1 MKAKPILAGCVLF
14 LAATVFGVP
23 ALADPPGRVGRL
35 SYLSGPVSLAPASL
49 YDEWSL
55 AVVNRPVTT
64 GDRIWADEAA
74 LAEIRVGSS
83 AIRVG
88 SRTDVDVL
96 TLDDRVTQLRVA
108 QGTLC
113 LRVRNLND
121 RHIEIDTPAAA
132 VVVRSAGAYRID
144 VDPSGREANVGIV
157 QGEAGIT
164 GPNFNILLRE
174 GEEATAYGDS
184 PDYDLNRLPVPD
196 EFDRFCQ
203 DRDRHDDQ
211 VRSTRYVSYD
221 MTGYEDLDNY
231 GNWTTV
237 ADYGNV
243 WFPSRVATD
252 WVPYRDGRWLWVE
265 PWGWTWVDNAPWGFA
280 PFHYGRWAYVG
291 GRWGWCPGEAH
302 FRPVYAP
309 ALVAFVG
316 GAGASVSVTAGSPVV
331 GWFPLGYREPY
342 IPWYTVSRAYVREVN
357 VAHVTNVTNITNIT
371 TVTNVTNVNYVNR
384 NVTSA
389 ITAVPANVFTQ
400 ARVVAPAALKTPAVR
415 ELARAPVV
423 AGGAPV
429 APGAQSLI
437 VQPARARPPEAV
449 VNRPVVAVNQPAAR
463 PAPFTE
469 RQQEIARQPD
479 RPFQVKPLQVVPSAP
494 EAAVPGARPPSGAG
508 RLQPP
513 VQVIHPA
520 QPPQPAAQPP
530 RGRESRSPAARP
542 PEVTPPASAGGGRAG
557 PPSATA
563 QQPSPSAPA
572 PAVTQR
578 PGGPIEG
585 APLRQD
591 NRVRQPSGNAPPP
604 RLPEEHV
611 APQAPQPPRLQE
623 PSPPRQAEDRG
634 RPAAQGQAIPARPIE
649 TPKPQAPQPAALPR
663 PREETRP
670 APLPPGPTAP
680 ERRGPP
686 PEERRP
692 GPPPE
697 ERRPGPPPTAP
708 AQQGRPMQ
716 PPPQPQAAAPH
727 PQGGPQA
734 GGTPHPG
741 GPGQEGQRPG
751 EKGRQNEKSK
761 DDKAEAGKQ

>member
-1 MKAKPILAGCVLF
+1 MNARPIVAGCVLL
-14 LAATVFGVP
+14 LAAAVFSAP

-55 AVVNRPVTT
+55 AVLNRPVTT
-64 GDRIWADEAA
+64 GDRIWADNGA

-83 AIRVG
+83 AVRLG
-88 SRTDVDVL
+88 SRTEVDVL

-113 LRVRNLND
+113 LRVRHLND

-132 VVVRSAGAYRID
+132 VVVRGPGAYRID
-144 VDPSGREANVGIV
+144 VDPSGREASVGIV
-157 QGEAGIT
+157 QGEAGVT
-164 GPNFNILLRE
+164 SPNVNVLLRA
-174 GEEATAYGDS
+174 GEEATVYGDA
-184 PDYDLNRLPVPD
+184 PDYDFNRLPVPD

-231 GNWTTV
+231 GTWTTV

-280 PFHYGRWAYVG
+280 PFHYGRWAYVR
-291 GRWGWCPGEAH
+291 GRWGWCPGEVH
-302 FRPVYAP
+302 VRPVYAP

-316 GAGASVSVTAGSPVV
+316 GAGASLSVSVGSSPVV

-342 IPWYTVSRAYVREVN
+342 IPWYTVSPAYVREVN

-371 TVTNVTNVNYVNR
+371 NVTNVTNINYVNR

-389 ITAVPANVFTQ
+389 VTAVPANVFTQ
-400 ARVVAPAALKTPAVR
+400 ARIVGPAALKAPAVR

-423 AGGAPV
+423 AGGAPF
-429 APGAQSLI
+429 APVAQSLI

-449 VNRPVVAVNQPAAR
+449 VNRPVVAVNQPVAR

-479 RPFQVKPLQVVPSAP
+479 RPFQVKPLQAAPSAP
-494 EAAVPGARPPSGAG
+494 EAVAPGARPGGGGG
-508 RLQPP
+508 RAQPP
-513 VQVIHPA
+513 VQVMRPA
-520 QPPQPAAQPP
+520 EPPQPAAQAP
-530 RGRESRSPAARP
+530 RGRESRQPAARL
-542 PEVTPPASAGGGRAG
+542 PEGSPPASAGGGRANPAPG
-557 PPSATA
+557 APPLT
-563 QQPSPSAPA
+563 PSAPA
-572 PAVTQR
+572 APATAPR
-578 PGGPIEG
+578 PGRPIEE

-591 NRVRQPSGNAPPP
+591 YRGRPPPGSAPPP
-604 RLPEEHV
+604 RPSEERA
-611 APQAPQPPRLQE
+611 APPASQPPRTPE
-623 PSPPRQAEDRG
+623 
-634 RPAAQGQAIPARPIE
+634 PARP
-649 TPKPQAPQPAALPR
+649 PQA
-663 PREETRP
+663 
-670 APLPPGPTAP
+670 
-680 ERRGPP
+680 
-686 PEERRP
+686 EERRA
-692 GPPPE
+692 GPPSGA
-697 ERRPGPPPTAP
+697 PG
-708 AQQGRPMQ
+708 QQGRPSHE
-716 PPPQPQAAAPH
+716 PPPQGNAVPH

-734 GGTPHPG
+734 GGPPHPG
-741 GPGQEGQRPG
+741 GPPGQEGQRPV
-751 EKGRQNEKSK
+751 EKGRQNEKPK
-761 DDKAEAGKQ
+761 DDKG